1 MTTQTEANARTIH
14 AQIKAAILARAQE
27 EANEIQARAEAD
39 LAWEMGATAAALG
52 WEADEK
58 EAAACARLW
67 GRVLARLEADLPAVR
82 KGGSLLAP
90 MAVAR

>member
-1 MTTQTEANARTIH
+1 MTTQTEAAIRTVHAQIEAAIH
-14 AQIKAAILARAQE
+14 AQIEAA
-27 EANEIQARAEAD
+27 IQARAEAD

-90 MAVAR
+90 MAVSR